1 MWATSSRC
9 GRRRPQAEV
18 GTQTDPPTPPVS
30 PARAP
35 AAPPTHHLT
44 QTEEEPASDGPTHA
58 QREEWADA
66 CATATRWADYR
77 RRERLEARWHEQA
90 AERGVVAHTTAP
102 TAHRSAGNLAG
113 GALRPPAPL
122 PQASGER
129 QYCWRVPWTPAEWQ
143 LRRRCE
149 GRGYAGGGS
158 GRWAAEGEA
167 QTTAAHRSAQRAVEE
182 AMRRE
187 GLRRR
192 GELDEAEAV
201 EHYEY
206 EEYNN
211 TSPRRSRSRSRPRTA
226 TWSRPTDE
234 VEEEWSWEVRS
245 HSE

>member
-9 GRRRPQAEV
+9 CCSGRRPQAEV
-18 GTQTDPPTPPVS
+18 GTQTWDQPTPPVS

-35 AAPPTHHLT
+35 AGPPTFT
-44 QTEEEPASDGPTHA
+44 RRIRFSNASDGLTHA
-58 QREEWADA
+58 QREAWADA
-66 CATATRWADYR
+66 CAAATRYVDYR
-77 RRERLEARWHEQA
+77 RRERLEQRWHEQA

-113 GALRPPAPL
+113 GALRSPAPL
-122 PQASGER
+122 PRASGER
-129 QYCWRVPWTPAEWQ
+129 QYCWRVPWTPAEGH
-143 LRRRCE
+143 LRRRCD
-149 GRGYAGGGS
+149 

-167 QTTAAHRSAQRAVEE
+167 QTTAAHRSAQRAVQE
-182 AMRRE
+182 MQRRE
-187 GLRRR
+187 ELRRR

-226 TWSRPTDE
+226 TWGRPTDE
-234 VEEEWSWEVRS
+234 VEEEGSWEVRS

>member
-9 GRRRPQAEV
+9 CTRRPQAEV
-18 GTQTDPPTPPVS
+18 GTQTDQPTPPVS

-44 QTEEEPASDGPTHA
+44 QTEEEPASDGLTHA
-58 QREEWADA
+58 QRDEWADA

-77 RRERLEARWHEQA
+77 RRERLEARRHEQA

-102 TAHRSAGNLAG
+102 TAHRSAQRVVLEARAVLLAD
-113 GALRPPAPL
+113 
-122 PQASGER
+122 
-129 QYCWRVPWTPAEWQ
+129 Q
-143 LRRRCE
+143 LRRR
-149 GRGYAGGGS
+149 AS
-158 GRWAAEGEA
+158 GAAAEGEA
-167 QTTAAHRSAQRAVEE
+167 QTTAAHRSAQRAVQE

-187 GLRRR
+187 ELRRR

>member
-44 QTEEEPASDGPTHA
+44 QTEEEELLTHA
-58 QREEWADA
+58 QRE
-66 CATATRWADYR
+66 RWADYR

-122 PQASGER
+122 PHCPWTRAILLAHQERQRASG
-129 QYCWRVPWTPAEWQ
+129 A
-143 LRRRCE
+143 
-149 GRGYAGGGS
+149 
-158 GRWAAEGEA
+158 AAEGEA
-167 QTTAAHRSAQRAVEE
+167 QTTAAHRSAQRAVQE

-187 GLRRR
+187 ELRRR

>member
-1 MWATSSRC
+1 M
-9 GRRRPQAEV
+9 
-18 GTQTDPPTPPVS
+18 GTQTDQPTPPVS

-44 QTEEEPASDGPTHA
+44 QTEEEPASDGLTHA

-102 TAHRSAGNLAG
+102 TAHRSAQRVVLEARAVLLAD
-113 GALRPPAPL
+113 
-122 PQASGER
+122 
-129 QYCWRVPWTPAEWQ
+129 Q
-143 LRRRCE
+143 LRRR
-149 GRGYAGGGS
+149 AS
-158 GRWAAEGEA
+158 GAAAEGEA
-167 QTTAAHRSAQRAVEE
+167 QTTASAAHRSAQRAVQE
-182 AMRRE
+182 ATRRE
-187 GLRRR
+187 ELRRR
-192 GELDEAEAV
+192 GERDEAEAV

>member
-18 GTQTDPPTPPVS
+18 GTQTDQPTPPVS

-44 QTEEEPASDGPTHA
+44 QTEEEELLTHA
-58 QREEWADA
+58 QRE
-66 CATATRWADYR
+66 RWADYR

-102 TAHRSAGNLAG
+102 TAHRSAQRVVLEARAVLLAD
-113 GALRPPAPL
+113 
-122 PQASGER
+122 
-129 QYCWRVPWTPAEWQ
+129 Q
-143 LRRRCE
+143 LRRR
-149 GRGYAGGGS
+149 AS
-158 GRWAAEGEA
+158 GAAAEGEA
-167 QTTAAHRSAQRAVEE
+167 QTTAAHRSAQRAVQE
-182 AMRRE
+182 ATRRE
-187 GLRRR
+187 ELRRR
-192 GELDEAEAV
+192 GERDEAEAV

>member
-30 PARAP
+30 PARLP

-44 QTEEEPASDGPTHA
+44 QTEEEPASDGLTHA

-122 PQASGER
+122 PHCPWTRAILLAHQERQRASG
-129 QYCWRVPWTPAEWQ
+129 A
-143 LRRRCE
+143 
-149 GRGYAGGGS
+149 
-158 GRWAAEGEA
+158 AAEGEA
-167 QTTAAHRSAQRAVEE
+167 QTTAAHRSAQRAVQE

-187 GLRRR
+187 ELRRR

>member
-9 GRRRPQAEV
+9 CTRRPQAEV

-44 QTEEEPASDGPTHA
+44 QTEEEPASDGLTHA

-102 TAHRSAGNLAG
+102 TAHRSAQRVVLEARAVLLAD
-113 GALRPPAPL
+113 
-122 PQASGER
+122 
-129 QYCWRVPWTPAEWQ
+129 Q
-143 LRRRCE
+143 LRRR
-149 GRGYAGGGS
+149 AS
-158 GRWAAEGEA
+158 GAAAEGEA
-167 QTTAAHRSAQRAVEE
+167 QTTASAAHRSAQRAIQE
-182 AMRRE
+182 ATRRE
-187 GLRRR
+187 ELRRR
-192 GELDEAEAV
+192 GELVLSEAED
-201 EHYEY
+201 HCEY
-206 EEYNN
+206 EEYPPAEASA
-211 TSPRRSRSRSRPRTA
+211 SPRRSRSRSRPRTA
-226 TWSRPTDE
+226 TWRRPTDE
-234 VEEEWSWEVRS
+234 VEEEWSREVRS

>member
-18 GTQTDPPTPPVS
+18 GTQTDQPTPPVS

-44 QTEEEPASDGPTHA
+44 QTEEEPASDGLTHA

-102 TAHRSAGNLAG
+102 TAHRSAQRVVLEARAVLLAD
-113 GALRPPAPL
+113 
-122 PQASGER
+122 
-129 QYCWRVPWTPAEWQ
+129 Q
-143 LRRRCE
+143 LRRR
-149 GRGYAGGGS
+149 AS
-158 GRWAAEGEA
+158 GAAAEGEA
-167 QTTAAHRSAQRAVEE
+167 QTTASAAHRSAQRAVQE

-187 GLRRR
+187 ELRRR

>member
-1 MWATSSRC
+1 M
-9 GRRRPQAEV
+9 
-18 GTQTDPPTPPVS
+18 GTQTDQPTPPVS

-44 QTEEEPASDGPTHA
+44 QTEEEELLTHA
-58 QREEWADA
+58 QRE
-66 CATATRWADYR
+66 RWADYR

-90 AERGVVAHTTAP
+90 AERGVVAHTTA
-102 TAHRSAGNLAG
+102 
-113 GALRPPAPL
+113 
-122 PQASGER
+122 
-129 QYCWRVPWTPAEWQ
+129 YCWRANRDGGRDRSAQRAVLEARAVLLADQ
-143 LRRRCE
+143 LRRR
-149 GRGYAGGGS
+149 AS
-158 GRWAAEGEA
+158 GAAAEGEA
-167 QTTAAHRSAQRAVEE
+167 QTTASAAHRSAQRAVQE

-187 GLRRR
+187 ELRRR

-211 TSPRRSRSRSRPRTA
+211 TSPRRSRSRSRPRTV

>member
-18 GTQTDPPTPPVS
+18 GTQTDQPTPPVS

-44 QTEEEPASDGPTHA
+44 QTEEEPASDGLTHA

-90 AERGVVAHTTAP
+90 AEQGVVAHTTAP

-122 PQASGER
+122 PHCPWTRAILLAHQERQRASG
-129 QYCWRVPWTPAEWQ
+129 A
-143 LRRRCE
+143 
-149 GRGYAGGGS
+149 
-158 GRWAAEGEA
+158 AAEGEA
-167 QTTAAHRSAQRAVEE
+167 QTTAAHRSAQRAVQE
-182 AMRRE
+182 ATRRE
-187 GLRRR
+187 ELRRR
-192 GELDEAEAV
+192 GELVLSEADD
-201 EHYEY
+201 HCEY
-206 EEYNN
+206 EEYPPCEN
-211 TSPRRSRSRSRPRTA
+211 RRGRSRSRSEATA
-226 TWSRPTDE
+226 TPSRP
-234 VEEEWSWEVRS
+234 
-245 HSE
+245 

>member
-44 QTEEEPASDGPTHA
+44 QTEEEPASDGLTHA

-77 RRERLEARWHEQA
+77 RRERLEARWHEQV

-102 TAHRSAGNLAG
+102 TAHRSAQRVVLEARAVLLAD
-113 GALRPPAPL
+113 
-122 PQASGER
+122 
-129 QYCWRVPWTPAEWQ
+129 Q
-143 LRRRCE
+143 LRRR
-149 GRGYAGGGS
+149 AS
-158 GRWAAEGEA
+158 GAAAEGEA
-167 QTTAAHRSAQRAVEE
+167 QTTASAAHRSAQRAVQE
-182 AMRRE
+182 ATRRE
-187 GLRRR
+187 ELRRR

>member
-9 GRRRPQAEV
+9 CCSGRLPQAEV
-18 GTQTDPPTPPVS
+18 GTQTEDQPTPPVS

-35 AAPPTHHLT
+35 AAPPAHHLT

-58 QREEWADA
+58 QREASWADA
-66 CATATRWADYR
+66 CATATRWVDYR
-77 RRERLEARWHEQA
+77 RREAQWHEQA

-102 TAHRSAGNLAG
+102 RAHRSAGNLAG
-113 GALRPPAPL
+113 GALGPPAPL
-122 PQASGER
+122 PPASGER
-129 QYCWRVPWTPAEWQ
+129 QYCWRVPWTPAEGH
-143 LRRRCE
+143 LRRRCD
-149 GRGYAGGGS
+149 

-167 QTTAAHRSAQRAVEE
+167 QTTAAHRSAQRAVQE
-182 AMRRE
+182 MQRRE
-187 GLRRR
+187 ELRRR

-201 EHYEY
+201 EHHYEY

-211 TSPRRSRSRSRPRTA
+211 TSPRRSRSRSRAPTPTRN
-226 TWSRPTDE
+226 RPTDE

>member
-9 GRRRPQAEV
+9 CTRRPQAEV
-18 GTQTDPPTPPVS
+18 GTQTDQPTPPVS

-44 QTEEEPASDGPTHA
+44 QTEEEELLTHA
-58 QREEWADA
+58 QRE
-66 CATATRWADYR
+66 RWADYR
-77 RRERLEARWHEQA
+77 RRGRLEARWHEQA

-102 TAHRSAGNLAG
+102 TAHRSAQRVVLEARAVLLAD
-113 GALRPPAPL
+113 
-122 PQASGER
+122 
-129 QYCWRVPWTPAEWQ
+129 Q
-143 LRRRCE
+143 LRRR
-149 GRGYAGGGS
+149 AS
-158 GRWAAEGEA
+158 GAAAEGEA
-167 QTTAAHRSAQRAVEE
+167 QTTAAHRSAQRAVQE

-187 GLRRR
+187 ELRRR

>member
-35 AAPPTHHLT
+35 AGPPTFT
-44 QTEEEPASDGPTHA
+44 RRIRFSNASDGPTHA

-66 CATATRWADYR
+66 CATATRWVDYR
-77 RRERLEARWHEQA
+77 RRERLEAQWHEQA

-102 TAHRSAGNLAG
+102 RAHRSAGNLAG
-113 GALRPPAPL
+113 GALGPPAPL
-122 PQASGER
+122 PRASGER
-129 QYCWRVPWTPAEWQ
+129 QYCWRVPWTPAEGH
-143 LRRRCE
+143 LRRRCD
-149 GRGYAGGGS
+149 

-167 QTTAAHRSAQRAVEE
+167 QTTAAHRSAQRAVQE
-182 AMRRE
+182 MQRRE
-187 GLRRR
+187 ELRRR

-226 TWSRPTDE
+226 TRSRPTDE

>member
-35 AAPPTHHLT
+35 AAPPTFT
-44 QTEEEPASDGPTHA
+44 RRIRFSNASDGLTHA

-122 PQASGER
+122 PHCPWTRAILLAHQERQRASG
-129 QYCWRVPWTPAEWQ
+129 A
-143 LRRRCE
+143 
-149 GRGYAGGGS
+149 
-158 GRWAAEGEA
+158 AAEGEA
-167 QTTAAHRSAQRAVEE
+167 QTTAAHRSAQRAVQE

-187 GLRRR
+187 ELRRR
-192 GELDEAEAV
+192 GELVLSEADD
-201 EHYEY
+201 HCEY
-206 EEYNN
+206 EEYPPCENQ
-211 TSPRRSRSRSRPRTA
+211 RGRSRSRSEARRGQGILRDGGVA
-226 TWSRPTDE
+226 
-234 VEEEWSWEVRS
+234 
-245 HSE
+245 

>member
-44 QTEEEPASDGPTHA
+44 QMEEEPASDGPTHA

-77 RRERLEARWHEQA
+77 RRERLEAQWHEQA

-102 TAHRSAGNLAG
+102 TAHRSAQRVVLEARAVLLAD
-113 GALRPPAPL
+113 
-122 PQASGER
+122 
-129 QYCWRVPWTPAEWQ
+129 Q
-143 LRRRCE
+143 LRRR
-149 GRGYAGGGS
+149 AS
-158 GRWAAEGEA
+158 GAAAEGEA
-167 QTTAAHRSAQRAVEE
+167 QTTASAAHRSAQRAVQE

-187 GLRRR
+187 ELRRR
-192 GELDEAEAV
+192 GELLWIEADD
-201 EHYEY
+201 HCEY

-226 TWSRPTDE
+226 TWSRPKDE
-234 VEEEWSWEVRS
+234 VEEEGSWEVRS

>member
-9 GRRRPQAEV
+9 CTRRPQAEV
-18 GTQTDPPTPPVS
+18 GTQTDPPTPPVW

-44 QTEEEPASDGPTHA
+44 QTEEEPASDGLTHA

-102 TAHRSAGNLAG
+102 TAHRSAQRVVLEARAVLLAD
-113 GALRPPAPL
+113 
-122 PQASGER
+122 
-129 QYCWRVPWTPAEWQ
+129 Q
-143 LRRRCE
+143 LRRR
-149 GRGYAGGGS
+149 AS
-158 GRWAAEGEA
+158 GAAAEGEA
-167 QTTAAHRSAQRAVEE
+167 QTTAAHRSAQRAVQE

-187 GLRRR
+187 ELRRR

>member
-35 AAPPTHHLT
+35 AGPPTFT
-44 QTEEEPASDGPTHA
+44 RRIRFSNASDGPTHA
-58 QREEWADA
+58 QRE
-66 CATATRWADYR
+66 RWADYR

-102 TAHRSAGNLAG
+102 TAHRSAQRVVLEARAVLLAD
-113 GALRPPAPL
+113 
-122 PQASGER
+122 
-129 QYCWRVPWTPAEWQ
+129 Q
-143 LRRRCE
+143 LRRR
-149 GRGYAGGGS
+149 AS
-158 GRWAAEGEA
+158 GAAAEGEA
-167 QTTAAHRSAQRAVEE
+167 QTTASAAHRSAQRAVQE
-182 AMRRE
+182 ATRRE
-187 GLRRR
+187 ELRRR
-192 GELDEAEAV
+192 GERDEAEAV

-234 VEEEWSWEVRS
+234 VEEEGSWEVRS
-245 HSE
+245 RSE

>member
-44 QTEEEPASDGPTHA
+44 QTEEEELLTHA
-58 QREEWADA
+58 QREL
-66 CATATRWADYR
+66 WADYR

-102 TAHRSAGNLAG
+102 TAHRSAQRVVLEARAVLLAD
-113 GALRPPAPL
+113 
-122 PQASGER
+122 
-129 QYCWRVPWTPAEWQ
+129 Q
-143 LRRRCE
+143 LRRR
-149 GRGYAGGGS
+149 AS
-158 GRWAAEGEA
+158 GAAAEGEA
-167 QTTAAHRSAQRAVEE
+167 QTTAAHRSAQRAVQE
-182 AMRRE
+182 ATRRE
-187 GLRRR
+187 ELRRR